1 MGGETKVNFTRRS
14 ALMTMGAAAAA
25 FGMPRFA
32 FAQSSDTINLAMLA
46 PLTGPNAFTGQ
57 REIAGWQDAVDYF
70 NTQGGAGGKQLK
82 LLALDSEYKVDVG
95 MAQWKKALAEGP
107 VHFAKADSIPL
118 ARAMAPENNERYK
131 MLLGTTAN
139 GSHLTAADGF
149 NYFFIPAPT
158 YSGLLSIALNQID
171 KMAGPGT
178 HPKVAL
184 VHSNIEFGRDPIPFA
199 LERAKELGF
208 ELVLEEETAMS
219 GVDVTASAV
228 KLRQAKPDYIIFH
241 GYSGNIWPDILKLS
255 RDYGVEAQA
264 LGTIWSVDP
273 DTVKGIGPAANGF
286 IGIVPHTLQVKGD
299 ERPLLKVIDTY
310 LTKRDANY
318 PGYGGIGY
326 MSGWAFVSLL
336 REFFDRAIKAGGEI
350 DGPALIAAAET
361 LTDWDSGGIFG
372 APVTFKN
379 QNIPFGTVYKYNVDD
394 TGVKLEALA
403 EGIPA

>member
-1 MGGETKVNFTRRS
+1 MNLTRRS
-14 ALMTMGAAAAA
+14 ALMGISAAAAA
-25 FGMPRFA
+25 AALSRVA
-32 FAQSSDTINLAMLA
+32 FSQEGDTINLAMLA

-57 REIAGWQDAVDYF
+57 REIIGWQDAVEYF
-70 NTQGGAGGKQLK
+70 NSQGGAGGKMLK

-95 MAQWKKALAEGP
+95 IAQWKKALAEGP

-149 NYFFIPAPT
+149 ENFFIPAPT
-158 YSGLLSIALNQID
+158 YSGLMSIALNQID
-171 KMAGPGT
+171 KMAGAGS

-184 VHSNIEFGRDPIPFA
+184 IHSNIEFGRDPIPFA

-208 ELVLEEETAMS
+208 ELVLEDETAMS

-228 KLRQAKPDYIIFH
+228 KLRQARPDFMIFH

-255 RDYGVEAQA
+255 RDYGIEAQA
-264 LGTIWSVDP
+264 MGTIWSVDP
-273 DTVKGIGPAANGF
+273 DTIKGIGTAADGF

-299 ERPLLKVIDTY
+299 ERPLLKVIDGY
-310 LTKRDANY
+310 LTKRDPNY

-326 MSGWAFVSLL
+326 MSGWAFVALL
-336 REFFDRAIKAGGEI
+336 REMFDRALANGGAI
-350 DGPALIAAAET
+350 DGPSVIAAAET
-361 LTDWDSGGIFG
+361 LKDWDSGGIFG
-372 APVTFKN
+372 APVTFRD
-379 QNIPFGTVYKYNVDD
+379 QNIPFGTVYKYNVSD
-394 TGVKLEALA
+394 TGVALEALA
-403 EGIPA
+403 EGVPA